1 MIPLDEL
8 ERQYTPLR
16 EQALAVRRY
25 L

>member
-1 MIPLDEL
+1 MTVEELDREYL
-8 ERQYTPLR
+8 PLR